1 MDALEKTQTEV
12 EQQKPSAS
20 ETAADVTA
28 SETVEPEGEETAE
41 QTDKDKKARSVKD
54 EIIEW
59 IKAFVF
65 AGVIVALVFGFVIR
79 PVEVKGHSMEPTLQN
94 SDRLIEWMLFY
105 TPT

>member
-41 QTDKDKKARSVKD
+41 QTDKDKKPRSMKD

-59 IKAFVF
+59 VKAFVF
-65 AGVIVALVFGFVIR
+65 AGIIVALIFG
-79 PVEVKGHSMEPTLQN
+79 G
-94 SDRLIEWMLFY
+94 
-105 TPT
+105 